1 MSKITD
7 KTEPLSEPKSKEDI
21 LSFSEIILTLAK
33 NFKTIIY
40 LPSFLCI
47 LQIINV
53 QFLAKPVFVSQAK
66 ILSSSSS
73 GVSQAAGIAAQF
85 GISIPQISDEQE
97 WVYPE
102 IVKSRKI
109 SKLMLKR
116 RFDTNEFG
124 SQKLLLQILTYG
136 NNQPAFGIDTLIKFG
151 VEKMQSM
158 IDIRKNGNFYDLS
171 IKAGEPNFARDL
183 AVALIEELDAHQKKY
198 NKSKTSDARL
208 FIEERIDE
216 TRKELEL
223 AEEDLKNFRDRN
235 RRIENSPSLQ
245 LEETRLVREASVLTG
260 VYTTLKQQL
269 ETTKIEEVKESNY
282 VVVLDPPEAPLYR
295 AYPRKKLAVI
305 ITGLIGVF
313 FGISVALIRG
323 YLEDSSLHDKN
334 IIKKAKKILFD
345 NIFDLIP
352 NFFKRQ

>member
-1 MSKITD
+1 MSKI
-7 KTEPLSEPKSKEDI
+7 KEKIEPLSEKPSKGDI

-33 NFKTIIY
+33 NFKIIIF
-40 LPSFLCI
+40 LPSVLCV
-47 LQIINV
+47 LQIIYV
-53 QFLAKPVFVSQAK
+53 QFLAAPVFISQAK
-66 ILSSSSS
+66 ILSSSNS

-136 NNQPAFGIDTLIKFG
+136 NRQPEFGIDTLIKFG
-151 VEKMQSM
+151 VGKMQSM
-158 IDIRKNGNFYDLS
+158 IEIKKNGNFYDLS
-171 IKAGEPNFARDL
+171 IKAKEPIFARDL
-183 AVALIEELDAHQKKY
+183 ATALIEELDAHQKKY
-198 NKSKTSDARL
+198 NKSKTSEARL

-216 TRKELEL
+216 TRKELES
-223 AEEDLKNFRDRN
+223 AEEKLKNFRDRN

-282 VVVLDPPEAPLYR
+282 VIVLDPPEAPLDR
-295 AYPRKKLAVI
+295 AYPRKKMMVI
-305 ITGLIGVF
+305 FTGIIGLFLGVAF
-313 FGISVALIRG
+313 ALIRG

-334 IIKKAKKILFD
+334 IVRKAKKILFN
-345 NIFDLIP
+345 NIFDLTP
-352 NFFKRQ
+352 NFLKR